1 MAPMQINKRKSRG
14 TISSYSRKE
23 TSLTLHTSS
32 VVSMGSI
39 PGCERSPGIG
49 NGNPLITLVW
59 KIPWIEESGELQPMG
74 WQRVR
79 HD

>member
-1 MAPMQINKRKSRG
+1 MDSHPNGKINK
-14 TISSYSRKE
+14 E
-23 TSLTLHTSS
+23 TLGGS
-32 VVSMGSI
+32 VVKSPPANAGDIGDIGSV
-39 PGCERSPGIG
+39 PGWERSPGLG
-49 NGNPLITLVW
+49 NGNPLIILVW